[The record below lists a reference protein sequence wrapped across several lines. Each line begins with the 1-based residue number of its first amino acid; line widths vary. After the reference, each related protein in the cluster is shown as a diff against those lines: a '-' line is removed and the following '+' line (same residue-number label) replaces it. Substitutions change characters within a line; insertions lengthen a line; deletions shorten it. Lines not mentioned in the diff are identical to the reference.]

1 MSHHRLSTPPG
12 IIVPPWRYYMTLVEQ
27 ASVPGDP
34 PGVVPPW
41 RYHMT
46 LVEQASV
53 PGDVQPRYCSTMA
66 LPYDVGGTRL
76 GSRRP
81 QHIGSVTLLHYCP
94 RSARRACRL
103 SGLLPASHFIELFS
117 RLSVSGFMICSFQSR
132 NVGFSHEML
141 ASVAKCSL
149 QSRNVHISREMFALV
164 SKCWLQSLNVRFSR
178 KMFASVVECS
188 LQSRNVRFSR

>member
-12 IIVPPWRYYMTLVEQ
+12 IIVPPWWYYMTLVEQ
-27 ASVPGDP
+27 ASLPGDP

-76 GSRRP
+76 GFAQPARP
-81 QHIGSVTLLHYCP
+81 AAQPAQPAQPKILE
-94 RSARRACRL
+94 ARPHPEPLAKR
-103 SGLLPASHFIELFS
+103 IEN
-117 RLSVSGFMICSFQSR
+117 VS
-132 NVGFSHEML
+132 L
-141 ASVAKCSL
+141 AS
-149 QSRNVHISREMFALV
+149 
-164 SKCWLQSLNVRFSR
+164 FSDNL
-178 KMFASVVECS
+178 KGGVLDPCFLGPIYV
-188 LQSRNVRFSR
+188 

>member
-81 QHIGSVTLLHYCP
+81 QHIGSVTLLHYE
-94 RSARRACRL
+94 A
-103 SGLLPASHFIELFS
+103 
-117 RLSVSGFMICSFQSR
+117 SVSGRAACGNGRSSISPDTCKSQAWC
-132 NVGFSHEML
+132 ETKK
-141 ASVAKCSL
+141 ASVTYTPWSL
-149 QSRNVHISREMFALV
+149 EKNI
-164 SKCWLQSLNVRFSR
+164 
-178 KMFASVVECS
+178 
-188 LQSRNVRFSR
+188 